1 MFILQVSF
9 KKVNGHLA
17 NICHLGDTLER
28 IVILKQ
34 DLRFEKTEKALQ
46 KAFLSLLQTKE
57 LSKISVK
64 ELCELAQV
72 SRNAFYQHYETKE
85 HLYDNILNELLLSIK
100 DACRPVAKDLSHI
113 TPGENRQFLD
123 NILNAV
129 DHNRFIIHQLLTSQP
144 ANFSTAFQQMIVT
157 ANLDGSQKLGLT
169 IDTASIHIF
178 SGAIVAF
185 VEYWLLETDLSLTE
199 AQDKLFAIVGQMR
212 VG

>member
-1 MFILQVSF
+1 M
-9 KKVNGHLA
+9 
-17 NICHLGDTLER
+17 
-28 IVILKQ
+28 KQ

-46 KAFLSLLQTKE
+46 EAFLNLLQTKE

-72 SRNAFYQHYETKE
+72 SRNAFYQHYKTKE
-85 HLYDNILNELLLSIK
+85 HLYDNILNELLLSIE
-100 DACRPVAKDLSHI
+100 DACRPVAKDLKHI
-113 TPGENRQFLD
+113 TSEENRQFLD

-129 DHNRFIIHQLLTSQP
+129 AHNHFIIHQLLTSQP
-144 ANFSTAFQQMIVT
+144 ANFATAFQQMIVT
-157 ANLDGSQKLGLT
+157 ANLDGSHKLGLT
-169 IDTASIHIF
+169 IDPASIHVF

-185 VEYWLLETDLSLTE
+185 VKYWLLETDLSLTE